1 MPGKLTALRVL
12 QGDLQTPDARVV
24 LVREVLAGESVPTV
38 AHRGDVVPGV
48 LHRWVQ
54 QFVDAGTRAVTNAP
68 DEQAAAQRDRFLAA
82 FAHEL
87 RTPLAV
93 GRGWL
98 DTLVEGDIPP
108 QQLDRV
114 TERLQKSYLA
124 LETRVHDVELLAA
137 ASLGRLKVTR
147 ALVPVSA
154 LLQAADLPSPAAELP
169 SPATDHLALVDANL
183 FTRVLRDMWGAAH
196 LEPAP
201 SSVTVDSHQTVAWTE
216 VRVTRQGPAL
226 STARLQGL
234 FEPFDLDDDT
244 SGITF
249 GLYLARALTVAH
261 GGVMGL
267 EQTGDELVLWT
278 RVPRPGTTTPTI
290 ERMD

>member
-1 MPGKLTALRVL
+1 MGMPSKLTSLRVL
-12 QGDLQTPDARVV
+12 HGNPEAPDGRVV
-24 LVREVLAGESVPTV
+24 LVREVLAGEPVPTV
-38 AHRGDVVPGV
+38 AHRGDVDPAV

-54 QFVDAGTRAVTNAP
+54 QFLDAGTRAVTNAP
-68 DEQAAAQRDRFLAA
+68 DEQAAAHRDRFLAA

-98 DTLVEGDIPP
+98 DALVEGDLPP

-114 TERLQKSYLA
+114 TERLQKSYTA

-147 ALVPVSA
+147 ELVPVTA
-154 LLQAADLPSPAAELP
+154 LLEAANLPASV
-169 SPATDHLALVDANL
+169 TDHVALVDAGL
-183 FTRVLRDMWGAAH
+183 FTLVLRDLWGAAH
-196 LEPAP
+196 LEPTP
-201 SSVTVDSHQTVAWTE
+201 VSVSIESHETLAWTE
-216 VRVTRQGPAL
+216 VRVTRRGPAL

-278 RVPRPGTTTPTI
+278 RVPRPGTTNRQRLEGLT
-290 ERMD
+290 

>member
-1 MPGKLTALRVL
+1 MRDQVTPLRLLPGEVQAQDT
-12 QGDLQTPDARVV
+12 RVV
-24 LVREVLAGESVPTV
+24 LVREVLAGESVSCV
-38 AHRGDVVPGV
+38 AGRGDVDPVV

-68 DEQAAAQRDRFLAA
+68 DAQAAAQRDRFLAA

-98 DTLVEGDIPP
+98 DVIADGDLPP
-108 QQLDRV
+108 QQLDSV
-114 TERLQKSYLA
+114 MGRLQKAYLA
-124 LETRVHDVELLAA
+124 LENRINDVELLVA
-137 ASLGRLKVTR
+137 ASLGRLTIRREAV
-147 ALVPVSA
+147 AASA
-154 LLQAADLPSPAAELP
+154 LFEASGLHPQSPSHHPAF
-169 SPATDHLALVDANL
+169 VDPDL
-183 FTRVLRDMWGAAH
+183 FTRVLRDMWGAAN

-201 SSVTVDSHQTVAWTE
+201 STVQVESHETTTWTE
-216 VRVTRQGPAL
+216 FRVTRTGSPL
-226 STARLQGL
+226 SPSRLQGL

-267 EQTGDELVLWT
+267 EQTDETLVLWA
-278 RVPRPGTTTPTI
+278 RVPRPANHSTPPMKGT
-290 ERMD
+290 

>member
-1 MPGKLTALRVL
+1 MPSTLTSLRVL
-12 QGDLQTPDARVV
+12 RGDPQIPDARVV
-24 LVREVLAGESVPTV
+24 LVREVLAGESVATV
-38 AHRGDVVPGV
+38 AHRGDVDPAV

-54 QFVDAGTRAVTNAP
+54 QFLDAGTRAVTNTP

-98 DTLVEGDIPP
+98 DALVEGDLPP

-114 TERLQKSYLA
+114 SERLQKSYLA
-124 LETRVHDVELLAA
+124 LESRIHDVELLAA

-147 ALVPVSA
+147 DLVPVTA
-154 LLQAADLPSPAAELP
+154 LLEAAHLPSPA
-169 SPATDHLALVDANL
+169 SDHLALVDAGL
-183 FTRVLRDMWGAAH
+183 FTRVLRDLWGAAH
-196 LEPAP
+196 LEPTPWNVA
-201 SSVTVDSHQTVAWTE
+201 VQSHQTVAWTE

-278 RVPRPGTTTPTI
+278 RVPRPGTTNTNDPEDGLT
-290 ERMD
+290 